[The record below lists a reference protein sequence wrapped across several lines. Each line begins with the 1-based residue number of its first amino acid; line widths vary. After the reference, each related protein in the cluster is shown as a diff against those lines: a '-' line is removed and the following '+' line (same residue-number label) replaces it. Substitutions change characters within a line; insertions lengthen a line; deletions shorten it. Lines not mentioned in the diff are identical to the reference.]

1 RERQDLPEHPV
12 VKGANAWE
20 QGEVI
25 QLQRVQGS
33 GEHGRGDTAHVRCLN
48 ATITAG

>member
-1 RERQDLPEHPV
+1 MDCEPE
-12 VKGANAWE
+12 GFRLRAATANAWE

-33 GEHGRGDTAHVRCLN
+33 GEHGRGDTAHFGTSEQSRQ
-48 ATITAG
+48 